1 MLFKWEIGRQQS
13 GYDKMPIISSNRINF
28 DLWLLRFKPGSY
40 IAPHVD
46 TVPNR
51 RHYRLNIFIKP
62 AKAGGEFRAGNVIYQ
77 NRFLAYFRPDI
88 STHSVSK
95 VESGT
100 RYVLSFGFTLKGK

>member
-1 MLFKWEIGRQQS
+1 MFKWQNGRQKS
-13 GYDKMPIISSNRINF
+13 GYDKLPIISASWLNF
-28 DLWLLRFKPGSY
+28 DLWLLRFKPGAY

-46 TVPNR
+46 TVTDR

-62 AKAGGEFRAGNVIYQ
+62 AKVGGVFRAGTVIYQ
-77 NRFLAYFRPDI
+77 NKFLAFFRPDI

-100 RYVLSFGFTLKGK
+100 RYVLSLGFTLKGK